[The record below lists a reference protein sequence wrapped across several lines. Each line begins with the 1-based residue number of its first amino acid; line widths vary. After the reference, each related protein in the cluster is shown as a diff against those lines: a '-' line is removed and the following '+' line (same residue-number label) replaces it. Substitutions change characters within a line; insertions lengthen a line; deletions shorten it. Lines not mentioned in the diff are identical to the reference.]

1 MTEEKKLAEKEK
13 ETKIVIDDEN
23 AGVIQ
28 IADDVIASI
37 VGLAV
42 TEVDGVSKLTGG
54 VSRDLIAK
62 LGKNSLANGVRVYIE
77 GQLIKVDISVVVKF
91 GYNIVNVSHEIQDKV
106 KSTLATM
113 TGLECKS
120 VNVRVSSVDFGD

>member
-13 ETKIVIDDEN
+13 ETKILIDDEN

-42 TEVDGVSKLTGG
+42 TEVDGVSKLAGGITKEAVAKTSKRGLSKG
-54 VSRDLIAK
+54 VSAVINEGKVTLKNMETGEQQMVTPDELIERLSK
-62 LGKNSLANGVRVYIE
+62 
-77 GQLIKVDISVVVKF
+77 
-91 GYNIVNVSHEIQDKV
+91 
-106 KSTLATM
+106 
-113 TGLECKS
+113 
-120 VNVRVSSVDFGD
+120 